1 MSLTYGFYNSI
12 GGDRKY
18 NALQMSSIFD
28 GIIKDGVYM
37 TIGDALAVKQ
47 SSGMTVTIGEG
58 RVWFNH
64 TWTLNDSLY
73 PITLDASDVLLNRID
88 AIVLEVNANTTVR
101 ANSFKIVKGTPAS
114 NPVKPSLIKSEM
126 VNQYPLA
133 YITIGKGVL
142 SISQSNIENAIGTS
156 ACPYVTGVLKGM
168 DIDNLVAQWGAQW
181 AEWLSSNTDAWE
193 AFMSENSSEF
203 ESWFQEMK
211 DQLSTDAAGNLQAS
225 KMDKATYDADG
236 DGVVDEAAKVSKFFR
251 VVANNDSIM
260 ATFDGSEEKV
270 LKLTPGMS
278 GAEPAFTKN
287 NAFNKNFGSA
297 AGTVCQGNDSRLS
310 NARRASNISMSYN
323 GNLWI
328 SYS

>member
-1 MSLTYGFYNSI
+1 MSVTYGFYNSI

-28 GIIKDGVYM
+28 GIIEDGVYM

-58 RVWFNH
+58 RAWFDH

-73 PITLDASDVLLNRID
+73 PITLDASDVLLSRID
-88 AIVLEVNANTTVR
+88 AIVLEVNANTTTR
-101 ANSFKIVKGTPAS
+101 ANSFKIVKGAPAS
-114 NPVKPSLIKSEM
+114 NPVRPTLVKSELL
-126 VNQYPLA
+126 NQHPLA
-133 YITIGKGVL
+133 YISVPKGAT
-142 SISQSNIENAIGTS
+142 SISQSNITNAVGTS
-156 ACPYVTGVLKGM
+156 ECPFVTGVLEGM
-168 DIDNLVAQWGAQW
+168 NIDNLVAQWGAQW
-181 AEWLSSNTDAWE
+181 AEWISSNT
-193 AFMSENSSEF
+193 SEF

-297 AGTVCQGNDSRLS
+297 AGTVCQGNDGRLS
-310 NARRASNISMSYN
+310 NARRASNITMGYD

-328 SYS
+328 NYS